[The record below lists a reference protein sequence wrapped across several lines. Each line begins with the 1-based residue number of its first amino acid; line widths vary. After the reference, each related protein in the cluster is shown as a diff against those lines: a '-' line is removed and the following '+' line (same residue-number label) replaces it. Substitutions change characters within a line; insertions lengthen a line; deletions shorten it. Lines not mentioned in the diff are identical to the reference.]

1 MGRAADKPAAGPAP
15 IRGHNAHPARRTNEG
30 AENYA
35 KAIYQLQGRGEGPVH
50 TSAVAERLGVT
61 PASASGMLKRLADE
75 GLVDYE
81 PYHGARLTERGER
94 LALEVIRHHRLLE
107 LFLAEVLEMPW
118 DRVHEEAEVLE
129 HHISED
135 LEELIAAKLGQPA
148 LDPHGDPIPS
158 RELAISDDD
167 TVALSEMESGQSGVF
182 ARVSDRDASM
192 LRYLAERG
200 IQPGAKLTV
209 GERQPFGGPVIVEIG
224 EHTHSLGPELAE
236 RIRVAAVTA
245 GARR

>member
-1 MGRAADKPAAGPAP
+1 M
-15 IRGHNAHPARRTNEG
+15 
-30 AENYA
+30 
-35 KAIYQLQGRGEGPVH
+35 
-50 TSAVAERLGVT
+50 
-61 PASASGMLKRLADE
+61 
-75 GLVDYE
+75 
-81 PYHGARLTERGER
+81 
-94 LALEVIRHHRLLE
+94 IRHHRLLE

-209 GERQPFGGPVIVEIG
+209 GEWEPFGGPLMVEIG
-224 EHTHSLGPELAE
+224 DATHPLGPKLAE
-236 RIRVAAVTA
+236 RIRVTDVTA
-245 GARR
+245 AARR